1 MKELEDLLGREN
13 IKYNEPMYKHTSFK
27 VGGPADMFVCVNTIE
42 KLKKTIQIAKSEG
55 IPYIIVG
62 NGSNIL
68 VSDYGID
75 GMVIRYNNNDVEIDE
90 DFGKNNKQKDEDSK
104 LLYINDENAV
114 KMTCGAGALNGALAY
129 KCFNNSITGFEFAG
143 GIPGTIGG
151 AVYMNAGAYGGELKD
166 IIENVTFICP
176 DGLIKTETA
185 DKLDF
190 GYRHSMFENG
200 GYTILSCKLKLK
212 KGNYD
217 EIKALMADYNKRR
230 SDKQPLSQ
238 PSAGSTFKRP
248 EGYFAGK
255 LIQDAGLMGYSI
267 GGAMVSDKHAGFVV
281 NKGGATAKDVLDLIK
296 YVQDTVEEKF
306 GVKLEPEVRL
316 IGEQ

>member
-151 AVYMNAGAYGGELKD
+151 AVYMNAGAFGGEMSQIVSKVKIMDLDTLQIKILTNLD
-166 IIENVTFICP
+166 IGFS
-176 DGLIKTETA
+176 
-185 DKLDF
+185 
-190 GYRHSMFENG
+190 YRHPIFQNMKCV
-200 GYTILSCKLKLK
+200 ILEVELIMGKDDKVAI
-212 KGNYD
+212 GNRYQ
-217 EIKALMADYNKRR
+217 EIKKKRFET
-230 SDKQPLSQ
+230 QPLNV
-238 PSAGSTFKRP
+238 PSAGSIFKRGEDFIP
-248 EGYFAGK
+248 AK
-255 LIQDAGLMGYSI
+255 LIDEAGLKGYTI
-267 GGAMVSDKHAGFVV
+267 GGAQVSPKHAGFIV
-281 NKGGATAKDVLDLIK
+281 NTGEASTKDVMELIEFIKNEIYKK
-296 YVQDTVEEKF
+296 Y
-306 GVKLEPEVRL
+306 GVKLETEVRY
-316 IGEQ
+316 IQ

>member
-90 DFGKNNKQKDEDSK
+90 DFGKNNKQKYEDSK

-151 AVYMNAGAYGGELKD
+151 AVYMNAGAFGGEMSQIVSKVKIMDLDTLQIKILTNLD
-166 IIENVTFICP
+166 IGFHT
-176 DGLIKTETA
+176 DTQ
-185 DKLDF
+185 
-190 GYRHSMFENG
+190 Y
-200 GYTILSCKLKLK
+200 
-212 KGNYD
+212 
-217 EIKALMADYNKRR
+217 
-230 SDKQPLSQ
+230 
-238 PSAGSTFKRP
+238 FK
-248 EGYFAGK
+248 
-255 LIQDAGLMGYSI
+255 I
-267 GGAMVSDKHAGFVV
+267 
-281 NKGGATAKDVLDLIK
+281 
-296 YVQDTVEEKF
+296 
-306 GVKLEPEVRL
+306 
-316 IGEQ
+316 

>member
-42 KLKKTIQIAKSEG
+42 KLKKIIQIAKSEG

-90 DFGKNNKQKDEDSK
+90 DFGKNNKQKYEDSK

-151 AVYMNAGAYGGELKD
+151 AVYMNAGAFGGEMSQIVSKVKIMDLDTLQIKILTNLD
-166 IIENVTFICP
+166 IGFS
-176 DGLIKTETA
+176 
-185 DKLDF
+185 
-190 GYRHSMFENG
+190 YRHSIFQNMKCV
-200 GYTILSCKLKLK
+200 ILEVELIMGKDDKVAI
-212 KGNYD
+212 GNRYQ
-217 EIKALMADYNKRR
+217 EIKKKRFET
-230 SDKQPLSQ
+230 QPLNV
-238 PSAGSTFKRP
+238 PSAGSIFKRG
-248 EGYFAGK
+248 E
-255 LIQDAGLMGYSI
+255 
-267 GGAMVSDKHAGFVV
+267 
-281 NKGGATAKDVLDLIK
+281 DLN
-296 YVQDTVEEKF
+296 
-306 GVKLEPEVRL
+306 
-316 IGEQ
+316 

>member
-90 DFGKNNKQKDEDSK
+90 DFGKNNKQKYEDSK
-104 LLYINDENAV
+104 LLYINDEDAV

-151 AVYMNAGAYGGELKD
+151 AVYMNAGAFGGEMSQIVSKVKIMDLDTLQIKILTNLD
-166 IIENVTFICP
+166 IGFS
-176 DGLIKTETA
+176 
-185 DKLDF
+185 
-190 GYRHSMFENG
+190 YRHSIFQNMKCV
-200 GYTILSCKLKLK
+200 ILEVELIMGKDDKVAI
-212 KGNYD
+212 GNRYQ
-217 EIKALMADYNKRR
+217 EIKKKRFET
-230 SDKQPLSQ
+230 QPLNV
-238 PSAGSTFKRP
+238 PSAGSIFKRGEDFIP
-248 EGYFAGK
+248 AK
-255 LIQDAGLMGYSI
+255 LIDEAGLKGYTI
-267 GGAMVSDKHAGFVV
+267 GGAQVSPKHAGFIV
-281 NKGGATAKDVLDLIK
+281 NTGEASTKDVMELIEFIKNEIYKK
-296 YVQDTVEEKF
+296 Y
-306 GVKLEPEVRL
+306 GVKLETEVRY
-316 IGEQ
+316 IQ